1 MLQGKKKV
9 RTCSLDW
16 LALCRGLAAD
26 ALGGRIAN
34 QGTIRGVGAAVD
46 VQDALAD
53 GLASRWDIR
62 GAVLRGVAR
71 RRAKVSGEASHGDV
85 HLIGHASGC
94 WVTIVGGVGL
104 ESNEAGLEGSGDSDG
119 RESKSELQKVGEIVD
134 GIGGGGKDVRMM

>member
-85 HLIGHASGC
+85 HLIGHAARCGVAVVS
-94 WVTIVGGVGL
+94 GVGL
-104 ESNEAGLEGSGDSDG
+104 EADEAGLKSRGNSDC
-119 RESKSELQKVGEIVD
+119 RESEGELFKNDLLRIEEVE
-134 GIGGGGKDVRMM
+134 

>member
-85 HLIGHASGC
+85 HLIGHAARCGVAVVS
-94 WVTIVGGVGL
+94 GVGL
-104 ESNEAGLEGSGDSDG
+104 EADEAGLKSRSNSDC
-119 RESKSELQKVGEIVD
+119 RESEGELFKNDLLRIEEVE
-134 GIGGGGKDVRMM
+134 